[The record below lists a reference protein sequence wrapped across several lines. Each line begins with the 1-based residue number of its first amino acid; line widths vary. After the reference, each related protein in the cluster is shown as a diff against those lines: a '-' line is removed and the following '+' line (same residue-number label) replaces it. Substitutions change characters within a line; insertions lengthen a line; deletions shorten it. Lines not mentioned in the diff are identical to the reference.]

1 MAFTNGKLSDIH
13 VVSAASTVG
22 IVTVVS
28 NKKIYVRSILCHAP
42 GVGAAASATA
52 QVYIIPNGG
61 SVSVNTK
68 IFDVDVNAGE
78 TVLLEPIYPIVIDA
92 TGDKI
97 SVGAGSATVNFFV
110 TGDQEA

>member
-52 QVYIIPNGG
+52 QVYIVPNGG
-61 SVSVNTK
+61 SVSVNT
-68 IFDVDVNAGE
+68 GE

-97 SVGAGSATVNFFV
+97 SVGAGTSTINFFV

>member
-1 MAFTNGKLSDIH
+1 MAFTNGKLSDIV

-22 IVTVVS
+22 IVTVAG
-28 NKKIYVRSILCHAP
+28 NKKVYVRSILCHSP

-52 QVYIIPNGG
+52 QVYIVPNGG

-97 SVGAGSATVNFFV
+97 SVGAGTSTINFFI
-110 TGDQEA
+110 TGDKEA